1 MKRISILHSAIAL
14 LFFSLPAQA
23 DVRPKEVV
31 KTYAISGTTGAALYE
46 SIGRHGPRIRSGSSS
61 AVAITEF
68 DLKWGRDYER
78 DGNDCVLAVVRP
90 FLTITYTLPK
100 PSQKLPPDVAARWKV
115 FIDGIRTHENV
126 HGKYVLEMAQT
137 IHDTTLGFR
146 QANDP
151 NCRKIRQT
159 IQVPIKAAFD
169 RYKERNRAFEQVEMR
184 RGGNVHQL
192 ILQLVNER

>member
-1 MKRISILHSAIAL
+1 MKRNSILHSGIAL
-14 LFFSLPAQA
+14 LFLSLPAHA

-31 KTYAISGTTGAALYE
+31 KTYAIAGTTGIELYE
-46 SIGRHGPRIRSGSSS
+46 SIGRHGPRLKGGSSS

-68 DLKWGRDYER
+68 DLKWGRDYKR
-78 DGNDCVLAVVRP
+78 DGNDCFLAVVRP
-90 FLTITYTLPK
+90 FLTITYTYPK
-100 PSQKLPPDVAARWKV
+100 PSQKLPSDVAARWRV
-115 FIDGIRTHENV
+115 FMDGIRTHENV
-126 HGKYVLEMAQT
+126 HGRYVLEMAQA

-146 QANDP
+146 QPNDP

-169 RYKERNRAFEQVEMR
+169 RYKERNRAFEQEEMR
-184 RGGNVHQL
+184 RGGNIHQL